1 MSSADIQKSA
11 AFTYFIMLWSE
22 MTEMTRFPRHCY
34 SVTLMGALHSP
45 VLPADCVTTGNGLK
59 NGVHCGL

>member
-1 MSSADIQKSA
+1 MYYLCIWVAKFNRDTA
-11 AFTYFIMLWSE
+11 
-22 MTEMTRFPRHCY
+22 
-34 SVTLMGALHSP
+34 P